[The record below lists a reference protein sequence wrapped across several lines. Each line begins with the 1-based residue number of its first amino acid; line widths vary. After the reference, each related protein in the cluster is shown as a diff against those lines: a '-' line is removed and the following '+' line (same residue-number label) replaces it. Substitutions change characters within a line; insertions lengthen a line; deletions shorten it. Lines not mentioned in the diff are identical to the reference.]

1 MGNAMQEGSCLRI
14 YLSESDS
21 IDDKPAVETILQ
33 LCQQC
38 GLTGVTVLRGIE
50 GLGAHGVHSTSFLSL
65 SSQLPI
71 VIEAIDS
78 VENMDAAITLLK
90 PHLSGKLV
98 ATWPVSLLKD

>member
-1 MGNAMQEGSCLRI
+1 MQEGTCLRI

-33 LCQQC
+33 LCQQS
-38 GLTGVTVLRGIE
+38 GLVGVTVLRGIE
-50 GLGAHGVHSTSFLSL
+50 GLGTHGMHSTSFLSL

-78 VENMDAAITLLK
+78 VENMDAAVKKLK

-98 ATWPVSLLKD
+98 ATWPVSLLRD